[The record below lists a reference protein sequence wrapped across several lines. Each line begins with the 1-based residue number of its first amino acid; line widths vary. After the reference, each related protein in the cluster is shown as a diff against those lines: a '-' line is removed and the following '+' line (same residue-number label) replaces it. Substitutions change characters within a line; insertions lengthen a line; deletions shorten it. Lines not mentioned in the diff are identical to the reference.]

1 MKRRRKSN
9 GHQRRAVNDRQSVV
23 DARSRLLRA
32 ALKKGVITNDDAKRI
47 LDRPQCWY
55 HLNLLAEAGVLK
67 RQGYNTWVPV
77 KRRGRLPAQ
86 V

>member
-9 GHQRRAVNDRQSVV
+9 GLRAVNDRKTVQK
-23 DARSRLLRA
+23 ARNRVLNRA
-32 ALKKGVITNDDAKRI
+32 RKQGTITNAQARQVMG
-47 LDRPQCWY
+47 LPQVWY

-67 RQGYNTWVPV
+67 RTAYNQWEPT
-77 KRRGRLPAQ
+77 KRGRSLQQ